1 MSLTTPAVFD
11 GIYEADPNHSSLEAG
26 TTHMGVGSFRTRFD
40 RVTARLTATEGGIE
54 LDGEVP
60 VESIAI
66 KEPPEFREHVVN
78 GHDFFNAS
86 EFPAIAFTSDAI
98 TLNGDGT
105 LELVGALTIKGVSRE
120 IRATGTYRPPIADPF
135 GNTRAAIDL
144 RTEIDRRE
152 FGISWQA
159 ELPSGGDALG
169 WTVWIEANLEFV
181 RAA

>member
-11 GIYEADPNHSSLEAG
+11 GTYDADPSHSSLEAG

-40 RVTARLTATEGGIE
+40 RVTARLTATEGGLE
-54 LDGEVP
+54 LAGEVP

-66 KEPPEFREHVVN
+66 KDPPEFREHVVN
-78 GHDFFNAS
+78 GHDFFDAS
-86 EFPAIAFTSDAI
+86 EFPAITFASNAI

-105 LELVGALTIKGVSRE
+105 LELAGELTIKGITRGV
-120 IRATGTYRPPIADPF
+120 RATGTYRPPTPDPF

-144 RTEIDRRE
+144 RTEIDRRD
-152 FGISWQA
+152 FGIDWQA

-169 WTVWIEANLEFV
+169 WIVWIEANLEFV
-181 RAA
+181 LTA